1 MEAKSERLPLSTVTF
16 TFGTISIPL
25 AFLRHLCSLAVV
37 VGTLAI
43 AFALWGHWY
52 ARRHPD
58 HYSIKRRKYM
68 RLGGYTAS
76 VGTAAAIV
84 MWVLYARN
92 ILLN

>member
-1 MEAKSERLPLSTVTF
+1 MEAKSERFPLSTLTF
-16 TFGTISIPL
+16 IFGTISIPL

-37 VGTLAI
+37 VGMLAI
-43 AFALWGHWY
+43 TFSLWGHWY

-58 HYSIKRRKYM
+58 QYSIKSRKYM
-68 RLGGYTAS
+68 RFGGYAAS